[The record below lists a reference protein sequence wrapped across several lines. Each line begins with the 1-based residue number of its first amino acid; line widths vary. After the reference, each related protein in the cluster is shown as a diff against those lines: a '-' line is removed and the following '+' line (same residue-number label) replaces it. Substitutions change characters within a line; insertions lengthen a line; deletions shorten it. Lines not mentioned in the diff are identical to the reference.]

1 MLAGAACVHRLEI
14 PTPELS
20 GVALPEQPASHID
33 VPVSVD
39 LSSVPAAAEAQ
50 VPPGINAMGAWTMVA
65 DDRIGI
71 KYRVSR
77 SPFSIRLSSDTLT
90 ASVLVEYEAEACVRT
105 KKPPPLKGYVCPKVA
120 SCGQGE
126 PLRQARVSM
135 SSPVKWSPDWHLT
148 SRTSFH
154 VDYLNRCRVTFLQY
168 DVTPHIDGFLRNHLG
183 SAAKKMDERLA
194 AASDVRAMAERA
206 WAAISTPQQVRPGIW
221 LTLRPSQVRV
231 APLNGSGLTVTT
243 SLGLTAKPELFAS
256 AEPVAEPAPPLPPL
270 AVEPPG
276 RGFSVRLAGR
286 VPLYEATRLLRE
298 AVAGKELEAEGH
310 RLRIDDVEVSG
321 QDDSLLVRL
330 AVTIPTG
337 FLKWSKGI
345 VYLVGRPRYD
355 VGTGIISVDELD
367 YSVDSRSALVA
378 IGDWLLHDVVRAK
391 LREKARWRVGEQ
403 LAQARADLEAGLNRD
418 LGNGVRLKGT
428 VAEVQPLFVRVFE
441 GAVVAQVQA
450 TGAAELSVTAAPL
463 ASQ

>member
-1 MLAGAACVHRLEI
+1 M
-14 PTPELS
+14 
-20 GVALPEQPASHID
+20 
-33 VPVSVD
+33 
-39 LSSVPAAAEAQ
+39 
-50 VPPGINAMGAWTMVA
+50 
-65 DDRIGI
+65 
-71 KYRVSR
+71 
-77 SPFSIRLSSDTLT
+77 IRTASDTT
-90 ASVLVEYEAEACVRT
+90 
-105 KKPPPLKGYVCPKVA
+105 
-120 SCGQGE
+120 
-126 PLRQARVSM
+126 
-135 SSPVKWSPDWHLT
+135 SPVLRASLQALHE
-148 SRTSFH
+148 RERRR
-154 VDYLNRCRVTFLQY
+154 YLEQHPR
-168 DVTPHIDGFLRNHLG
+168 
-183 SAAKKMDERLA
+183 SAALA
-194 AASDVRAMAERA
+194 AAS
-206 WAAISTPQQVRPGIW
+206 
-221 LTLRPSQVRV
+221 
-231 APLNGSGLTVTT
+231 APHFLYG
-243 SLGLTAKPELFAS
+243 
-256 AEPVAEPAPPLPPL
+256 
-270 AVEPPG
+270 
-276 RGFSVRLAGR
+276 
-286 VPLYEATRLLRE
+286 VPLHWMRDWALPHPLFVRS
-298 AVAGKELEAEGH
+298 AEGH